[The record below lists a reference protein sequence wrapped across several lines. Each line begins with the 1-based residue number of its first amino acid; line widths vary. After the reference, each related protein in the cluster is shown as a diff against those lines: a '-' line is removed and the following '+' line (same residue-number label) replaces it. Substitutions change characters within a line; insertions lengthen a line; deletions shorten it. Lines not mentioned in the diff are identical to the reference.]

1 METRSIHQDNWTL
14 NFGFEKEI
22 QELRIRNNPLGIL
35 QIFDEANILVYNGT
49 EDYNTLKNIRDR
61 QKEHSIIIRRRV
73 SNGNTRPRYRL
84 ENYVLLMLSNGDL
97 LELRPGF
104 EWDLSSSPRI
114 FWSIL
119 PPDGLWELGA
129 LLHDFIYV
137 NKTHSRKFADKEM
150 LKWSMAVSGTKNKWS
165 LRNIDNYIRY
175 YAVRLFGWIV
185 WNRRKKNG

>member
-1 METRSIHQDNWTL
+1 MLITIENLRETEQGT
-14 NFGFEKEI
+14 GFS
-22 QELRIRNNPLGIL
+22 
-35 QIFDEANILVYNGT
+35 V
-49 EDYNTLKNIRDR
+49 
-61 QKEHSIIIRRRV
+61 IIRRRIN
-73 SNGNTRPRYRL
+73 NGNTVPRY
-84 ENYVLLMLSNGDL
+84 VLHEPLDVKLSNGDIL
-97 LELRPGF
+97 NIPVGF
-104 EWDLSSSPRI
+104 IWDLSSSPRI
-114 FWSIL
+114 LWSIL

-129 LLHDFIYV
+129 LVHDFIYV

>member
-1 METRSIHQDNWTL
+1 MDTRSIHRDNWTL
-14 NFGFEKEI
+14 TLNYYKGVVELIKE
-22 QELRIRNNPLGIL
+22 NNPVEIMGIYDGAGIVVL
-35 QIFDEANILVYNGT
+35 KSN
-49 EDYNTLKNIRDR
+49 EDYYNLDNIRDR
-61 QKEHSIIIRRRV
+61 QKDYSIIVRRRV
-73 SNGNTRPRYRL
+73 SNGNTRPRYSL
-84 ENYVLLMLSNGDL
+84 ENKISLLLSNGDL

-104 EWDLSSSPRI
+104 EWDLSTTPRI
-114 FWSIL
+114 LWSL
-119 PPDGLWELGA
+119 FPPDGQYELGA
-129 LLHDFIYV
+129 LVHDFIYV

>member
-1 METRSIHQDNWTL
+1 MTTTSIHQDNWTL
-14 NFGFEKEI
+14 TFGFEKEI
-22 QELRIRNNPLGIL
+22 QELQTKNNPLEIL
-35 QIFDEANILVYNGT
+35 RLFDESNILVYNGAK
-49 EDYNTLKNIRDR
+49 DYNTLENIRYR
-61 QKEHSIIIRRRV
+61 QKDYSIIIRRRV

-137 NKTHSRKFADKEM
+137 NKTHDRKFADKEM

-185 WNRRKKNG
+185 WNKRKKNG